1 MQKLFFLKIS
11 NTKKI
16 EGVIVRNSTIPE
28 ELGRIDYIFSD
39 KTGIL
44 TKNIMKFKLLSL

>member
-16 EGVIVRNSTIPE
+16 EGVIARNSTIPE

-44 TKNIMKFKLLSL
+44 IKNIMKFKLLSL